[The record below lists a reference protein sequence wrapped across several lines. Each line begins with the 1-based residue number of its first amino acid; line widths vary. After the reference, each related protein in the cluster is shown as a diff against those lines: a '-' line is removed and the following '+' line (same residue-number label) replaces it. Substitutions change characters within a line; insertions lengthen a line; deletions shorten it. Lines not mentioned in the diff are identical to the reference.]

1 MRLEEITG
9 ILSRYFELALI
20 AVVVIGAV
28 LAVGYFFV
36 YRKLLGGK
44 KRLSIK
50 RWLVGGMFT
59 GYIIMV
65 LGVTFL
71 SRGPGFENEMNLS
84 LFYSY
89 RDAWY
94 TFSVRPWQFVIL
106 NIVMFVPLGILL
118 PLLHPRFQK
127 AAWTLGASFLFT
139 LFIESTQ
146 YVTKFGRFV
155 VDDLFNNFIGGVI
168 GYGICM
174 GVMKL
179 REKRVKPAILYFS
192 PMLLVVAMFG
202 GIFGYYH
209 LKEFG
214 NLAIVPAIKV
224 DMSKAYITTDV
235 EFDDRKVTSTVYKAP
250 FYTQEEGDALA
261 LDLFDRMGVDTSDL
275 ETIYYPNEGIYRA
288 GTNGSYS
295 LWFYGIDGSYNY
307 WDWSAN
313 GESVEPKEVEEEDL
327 RGELVDFG
335 IVLPAEA
342 SFKQVEDSGHYNFT
356 VDKLLDGDNLIDG
369 NLTVGYYSDDTIKV
383 IDNSLITYEKVRDI
397 EMKSEQEA
405 YEQILKGK
413 FRHFSHDRKLERLHI
428 YDVTVSYF
436 LDSKGYYQPV
446 YAFYSE
452 LDGEEVTILVPGI

>member
-20 AVVVIGAV
+20 AVVVLGAV
-28 LAVGYFFV
+28 LVVGYFVV

-44 KRLSIK
+44 KRISIK

-94 TFSVRPWQFVIL
+94 GFSVRHWQFVIL

-118 PLLHPRFQK
+118 PLLHPRFKK
-127 AAWTLGASFLFT
+127 AGWTIGAAFLFT

-146 YVTKFGRFV
+146 FVTKFGRFV
-155 VDDLFNNFIGGVI
+155 VDDLFNNFIGGII

-174 GVMKL
+174 GIIRL
-179 REKRVKPAILYFS
+179 RERRVKQAILNFM
-192 PMLLVVAMFG
+192 PLLLVVAMFG
-202 GIFGYYH
+202 GLFGYYH

-214 NLAIVPAIKV
+214 NLAIVPAMKA
-224 DMSKAYITTDV
+224 DMSDAYITTDV
-235 EFDDRKVTSTVYKAP
+235 EFDDKEATSTVYKAP
-250 FYTQEEGDALA
+250 FYTQKEGDAFV
-261 LDLFDRMGVDTSDL
+261 LDFFEKMDIDTSIL
-275 ETIYYPNEGIYRA
+275 ETIYYQNEGVYTVRDS
-288 GTNGSYS
+288 GSHHI
-295 LWFYGIDGSYNY
+295 WFYGIGGSYHY
-307 WDWSAN
+307 TDWSAY
-313 GESVEPKEVEEEDL
+313 GESEEPKEVEEDDL
-327 RGELVDFG
+327 REIVKDFG
-335 IVLPAEA
+335 IDLPAEA
-342 SFKQVEDSGHYNFT
+342 TFMQVEDSGHYNFT
-356 VDKLLDGDNLIDG
+356 VDKLTQGNQLIDG
-369 NLTVGYYSDDTIKV
+369 TLTIGYYSDDTIKV
-383 IDNSLITYEKVRDI
+383 IDNNLVTYDKVRDREI
-397 EMKSEQEA
+397 KSEQEA
-405 YEQILKGK
+405 YEQILKGN
-413 FRHFSHDRKLERLHI
+413 FRHFSLDRKVTSLHV
-428 YDVTVSYF
+428 YDVTISYI
-436 LDSKGYYQPV
+436 LDTKGYYQPV

>member
-1 MRLEEITG
+1 MRLEEITR
-9 ILSRYFELALI
+9 ILSQYFWLALI

-28 LAVGYFFV
+28 LVVGYFFV

-50 RWLVGGMFT
+50 SWLVGGMFT

-94 TFSVRPWQFVIL
+94 SFSVRNWQFVIL

-127 AAWTLGASFLFT
+127 ASWTIGAAFLFT

-174 GVMKL
+174 GLMKL
-179 REKRVKPAILYFS
+179 RMKHVKPALLYFS
-192 PMLLVVAMFG
+192 PLLLVLVMFG
-202 GIFGYYH
+202 GLFGYYH

-214 NLAIVPAIKV
+214 NLSIVPAIKV
-224 DMSKAYITTDV
+224 DMSGAIVTTEV
-235 EFDDRKVTSTVYKAP
+235 EFDHKKGTSTVYKAP
-250 FYTQEEGDALA
+250 SYTQKEGDAFA
-261 LDLFDRMGVDTSDL
+261 LDFFGKMNVDTSNL
-275 ETIYYPNEGIYRA
+275 ETIYYQNEGLYRTSDS
-288 GTNGSYS
+288 GDYHI
-295 LWFYGIDGSYNY
+295 WFYGIDGSYSY
-307 WDWSAN
+307 TDWSAY
-313 GESVEPKEVEEEDL
+313 GGSVEPKEVEDEDL
-327 RGELVDFG
+327 REMVVDFG
-335 IVLPAEA
+335 IDLPAEA
-342 SFKQVEDSGHYNFT
+342 IFNQEEDNGHYNFT
-356 VDKLLDGDNLIDG
+356 VDKLTKGNQLIDG
-369 NLTVGYYSDDTIKV
+369 TLTIGFYSDDTIKV
-383 IDNSLITYEKVRDI
+383 INNDLITYEKVRDI
-397 EMKSEQEA
+397 EIKSEQEA
-405 YEQILKGK
+405 YEQILDGN
-413 FRHFSHDRKLERLHI
+413 FQHYSRDRKLATLQV
-428 YDVTVSYF
+428 YDVTLSYF
-436 LDSKGYYQPV
+436 LDTKGYYQPV

-452 LDGEEVTILVPGI
+452 MDGEEVTILVPGI